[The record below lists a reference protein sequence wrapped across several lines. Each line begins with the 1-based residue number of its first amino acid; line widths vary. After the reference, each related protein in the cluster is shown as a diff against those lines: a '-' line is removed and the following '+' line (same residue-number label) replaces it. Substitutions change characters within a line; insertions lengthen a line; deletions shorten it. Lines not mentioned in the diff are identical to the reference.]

1 MSESLDKVL
10 DGHDRYTI
18 NQLLKKAVSNYS
30 NKDTGLQKDD
40 EILQMKEL
48 IGEDIEG
55 HVKAVSALVENVK
68 FADSRTKDLITEDKE
83 TIRCALTCFITDVN
97 NVQKRVYEKLEA
109 KPEFKIAANEV
120 RIAHALLDALA

>member
-30 NKDTGLQKDD
+30 DKVSALQKDD
-40 EILQMKEL
+40 EILQMEEL

-55 HVKAVSALVENVK
+55 HVKAVSALVEKVK
-68 FADSRTKDLITEDKE
+68 FADSRTKDFIKE
-83 TIRCALTCFITDVN
+83 NKERPRCGLTCFITDVDN
-97 NVQKRVYEKLEA
+97 AQKRVYEKLEA
-109 KPEFKIAANEV
+109 KPELKIAANEV
-120 RIAHALLDALA
+120 R